1 MTAAALNPVAIVLAT
16 LCLQWVAL
24 SGGGAFSLKL
34 PYLALALVTL
44 YVFTGPRKIR
54 AAALFVRHN
63 LFWLAPFSIY
73 VVILAAVLRDT
84 PGASIAPRQMFYL
97 VGSIALAGCIAATAR
112 LSTVLRIGSMI
123 GLLLVVVGVEVVA
136 RSIGLS
142 WIDAMAAFL
151 RGDLNYVVYT
161 FLRDVFNAVNP
172 DPGDPIGAATKNEVA
187 VSVLVLVLLIRASS
201 RNPARDYVGMAILAA
216 AFGLLILLNTRSVLI
231 VAALSLCLAAGV
243 GAAFRPGQSIP
254 SLLAKGTLAVAVA
267 VIAVAYSMAG
277 SAASGVLGERFAFD
291 DYSSTSRV
299 VQYQGAFNAIE
310 NHPFTGVGYF
320 EVDAHV
326 IHNLF
331 LSSWVH
337 TGLAGFVLVVIFYAA
352 LVAAWLTFIAR
363 TVFRRR
369 HWVLP
374 IAPEW
379 LAPLPIM
386 PLFRVWLS
394 GDAGHMFFGEWV
406 SLAIFFG
413 CILANRMRVEKRRAL
428 LRNLRRGR
436 ATPPSPV
443 PPESERIACIA
454 N

>member
-1 MTAAALNPVAIVLAT
+1 MIAAVLNPVSLLLAT

-24 SGGGAFSLKL
+24 SADGALSLKL

-44 YVFTGPRKIR
+44 YVFTGPRKLS
-54 AAALFVRHN
+54 AVVLFVRQN
-63 LFWLAPFSIY
+63 LFWMAPFAIY
-73 VVILAAVLRDT
+73 LIILAAVLRGT
-84 PGASIAPRQMFYL
+84 PGENIAPRQLFYM
-97 VGSIALAGCIAATAR
+97 VGTVALGGCIAATAR
-112 LSTVLRIGSMI
+112 LSTVLRTGSMV
-123 GLLLVVVGVEVVA
+123 GLLLLVVGVELVA

-142 WIDAMAAFL
+142 WFGAIAAFL

-172 DPGDPIGAATKNEVA
+172 DPGDLIGAATKNEVA

-201 RNPARDYVGMAILAA
+201 RNPAHDYLGMAILAGG
-216 AFGLLILLNTRSVLI
+216 FVLLVLLNTRSVLI
-231 VAALSLCLAAGV
+231 VAALAVCIAAAI
-243 GAAFRPGQSIP
+243 GAAARPERTVP
-254 SLLAKGTLAVAVA
+254 SLLVKVGGAVVLAMMA
-267 VIAVAYSMAG
+267 ITYSV
-277 SAASGVLGERFAFD
+277 SDLAASNTLSDRFAFD
-291 DYSSTSRV
+291 DYSSMSRV
-299 VQYQGAFNAIE
+299 VQYQAALETIQDHALTGA
-310 NHPFTGVGYF
+310 GYF
-320 EVDAHV
+320 EIDGHV

-337 TGLAGFVLVVIFYAA
+337 TGLAGFALVLIFY
-352 LVAAWLTFIAR
+352 VAIILAWVAFIAR
-363 TVFRRR
+363 AVLRPNR
-369 HWVLP
+369 WVLS

-413 CILANRMRVEKRRAL
+413 CILANRMQMEKRLAL
-428 LRNLRRGR
+428 LRSLRRAR
-436 ATPPSPV
+436 AV
-443 PPESERIACIA
+443 PPPPTSQENERVACIA